1 MSPNSTIY
9 EIDRALEAMELIS
22 PLSKNNVAQKSYSLF
37 QVIMQAPFAL
47 THSQEKWKAS
57 RLSLHGAYKRDNFL
71 PPVGDPQHILTFL
84 GHHFDS
90 ITESGQNQQNPIQD
104 EPIQDALR
112 ALAYASGPTT
122 TNALNRFN
130 PTEASFVRGISYVYQ
145 DDKPFELRKAALF
158 FLPLIGDRWFNTPD
172 PIMDPD
178 EMESFCVNWASA
190 VDAIEHTDDV
200 RKAIL
205 AVLFRMINSPHW
217 RPHIVPENWE
227 LLEYFTSV
235 PDDYQPLKRC
245 IDNLE
250 LMDTIGGLE
259 NPAAMVHWLTIL
271 WSKYGDLIPQVQQR
285 LKAFMREVAQGRKK
299 TDLDMCLSMVESELK
314 KAERALKKY
323 SIPSDDPAANIL
335 REKIDSLQQAKVS
348 LGALQRG

>member
-158 FLPLIGDRWFNTPD
+158 FLPLIGDKWFNTPE
-172 PIMDPD
+172 PIMEPD
-178 EMESFCVNWASA
+178 EMEESCAWIGHPPS
-190 VDAIEHTDDV
+190 TLSSTRTDV

-205 AVLFRMINSPHW
+205 AVLFRYDQLIPHW
-217 RPHIVPENWE
+217 RPHIVPEKWE
-227 LLEYFTSV
+227 AMLEYFTSV
-235 PDDYQPLKRC
+235 PDDSQPLNRC
-245 IDNLE
+245 IDNHGADGYDLAS
-250 LMDTIGGLE
+250 LE
-259 NPAAMVHWLTIL
+259 NPAAMVHWL
-271 WSKYGDLIPQVQQR
+271 DDFVV
-285 LKAFMREVAQGRKK
+285 EV
-299 TDLDMCLSMVESELK
+299 
-314 KAERALKKY
+314 
-323 SIPSDDPAANIL
+323 
-335 REKIDSLQQAKVS
+335 
-348 LGALQRG
+348 